1 MKRDRVKSFVKRFC
15 VWLVSINVTLL
26 FILGL
31 LDPSC
36 RFLTVY
42 ISAFPICLGVS
53 LLMDFIKFGGNPKDK
68 DDADSESDT
77 SRNEVHDD

>member
-15 VWLVSINVTLL
+15 VSLVSIFLTLL
-26 FILGL
+26 FILSF

-36 RFLTVY
+36 RFIVVY

-68 DDADSESDT
+68 DGDEH
-77 SRNEVHDD
+77 E

>member
-15 VWLVSINVTLL
+15 VSLVSIFLTLL
-26 FILGL
+26 FILSFF
-31 LDPSC
+31 DPSC
-36 RFLTVY
+36 RFIVVY

-77 SRNEVHDD
+77 SRNEVQDD

>member
-1 MKRDRVKSFVKRFC
+1 MKRDSVKSFVKRFC
-15 VWLVSINVTLL
+15 VWLVSIIVTLL
-26 FILGL
+26 FILCF

-42 ISAFPICLGVS
+42 ISAFPICLGVI

-68 DDADSESDT
+68 DGDEH
-77 SRNEVHDD
+77 E

>member
-15 VWLVSINVTLL
+15 VWLVSIDVTLL
-26 FILGL
+26 FILGF

-42 ISAFPICLGVS
+42 VSAFPICLGVS

-68 DDADSESDT
+68 DG
-77 SRNEVHDD
+77 DDHE

>member
-15 VWLVSINVTLL
+15 VWFVSINVTLL

-42 ISAFPICLGVS
+42 VSAFPICFGVS
-53 LLMDFIKFGGNPKDK
+53 LLMDFIKFGGNPKDN
-68 DDADSESDT
+68 DGDDSESDT
-77 SRNEVHDD
+77 LRNEVQDD